1 MGGGKKDGKGM
12 EKRREGEMDEGR
24 DEDQGEKKER
34 RKRKW
39 A

>member
-1 MGGGKKDGKGM
+1 M
-12 EKRREGEMDEGR
+12 EKRREGEMDERR
-24 DEDQGEKKER
+24 DQDQGENKER

>member
-1 MGGGKKDGKGM
+1 MDGKGM
-12 EKRREGEMDEGR
+12 EKRREGEMDERR
-24 DEDQGEKKER
+24 DQDQGEKKER